1 MPTDPDYLALLQDHY
16 ANHRALPSFASL
28 GALVGLRSKSS
39 VAALVTRLTDAGY
52 LTRTPDRRLAP
63 TDQFFARTVVDTVR
77 AGLPAVAND
86 AGMEAIAIDR
96 HLVRQ
101 PSRTVLLQV
110 KGDSMEDAG
119 LLEGD
124 HVVVDRGQP
133 AKVGDIV
140 VGIVDNQ
147 FTVKYLAQDKRG
159 FFLKPG
165 NPAYPAIRPE
175 TTLELY
181 GVVTGSFR
189 KYR

>member
-16 ANHRALPSFASL
+16 ASHRALPSFSSL

-39 VAALVTRLTDAGY
+39 VAALVKRLEEAGY

-63 TDQFFARTVVDTVR
+63 TDQFFARPVADTVR
-77 AGLPAVAND
+77 AGLPAAAND
-86 AGMEAIAIDR
+86 AGLEAIAIDR
-96 HLVRQ
+96 YLVAK

-110 KGDSMEDAG
+110 KGDSMIDAG
-119 LLEGD
+119 LHEGD

-133 AKVGDIV
+133 AQVGDIV
-140 VGIVDNQ
+140 VAIVDNQ

-159 FFLKPG
+159 MFLKPG
-165 NPAYPAIRPE
+165 NPAYPVIRPE
-175 TTLELY
+175 ATLELY

>member
-1 MPTDPDYLALLQDHY
+1 M
-16 ANHRALPSFASL
+16 
-28 GALVGLRSKSS
+28 
-39 VAALVTRLTDAGY
+39 
-52 LTRTPDRRLAP
+52 
-63 TDQFFARTVVDTVR
+63 R
-77 AGLPAVAND
+77 AGLPATAND
-86 AGMEAIAIDR
+86 AGLEAIAIDR
-96 HLVRQ
+96 YLVSK

-110 KGDSMEDAG
+110 KGDSMIDAG
-119 LLEGD
+119 LHEGD

-133 AKVGDIV
+133 AQVGDIV
-140 VGIVDNQ
+140 VAIVDNQ

-165 NPAYPAIRPE
+165 NPAYAVIRPE